1 MHLCGININLQ
12 RVLVQDTHDLQAGN
26 ECQSLYS
33 FLGANNGM
41 KSICTGGI
49 KGLVQN
55 GKWSTTRWNG
65 TFLHHV
71 AAHFHFGQELD
82 NKGKAQKAKGTF
94 SLSHS
99 KNECVY
105 GPPYKRPFF
114 LLLALFC
121 FFLLHFSF
129 LWHHAQRHKSTKVFP
144 PASFRCFFF
153 STAGP
158 TKLPMS
164 PNLPCE
170 QRSQ

>member
-12 RVLVQDTHDLQAGN
+12 RVLVQETHDLQAGN

-94 SLSHS
+94 FWAVQKMSVCMGLRT
-99 KNECVY
+99 KDL
-105 GPPYKRPFF
+105 FF

-121 FFLLHFSF
+121 FFYCIFLSCDTMHRDTKAQKCFLRLH
-129 LWHHAQRHKSTKVFP
+129 LDA
-144 PASFRCFFF
+144 FF
-153 STAGP
+153 SHRRANKAAYVTKPALWTA
-158 TKLPMS
+158 
-164 PNLPCE
+164 
-170 QRSQ
+170 